1 MENAHPFLAAIAT
14 QQYTSGQGHKDT
26 EAESST
32 KASDQFKWDVWTE
45 TCGKSQ
51 APWRPAP
58 KQEDMGWGWWV
69 AQDIGAE
76 EWWTVPKD
84 KEKDS

>member
-1 MENAHPFLAAIAT
+1 MENAHTFLAAIAT

-32 KASDQFKWDVWTE
+32 NASDQFKWDVWTE

-58 KQEDMGWGWWV
+58 KQEEMGWGWWV

-84 KEKDS
+84 KEKGP